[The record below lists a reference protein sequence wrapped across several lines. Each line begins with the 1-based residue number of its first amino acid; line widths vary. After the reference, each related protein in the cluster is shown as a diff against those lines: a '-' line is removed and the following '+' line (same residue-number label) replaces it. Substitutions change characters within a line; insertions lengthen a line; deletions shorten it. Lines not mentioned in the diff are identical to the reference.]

1 MFVRLGRALAITAVL
16 CSCSA
21 STPPPTTM
29 KSPPAPTTFVERE
42 VVIGI
47 HALPGTLTVP
57 EGAGP
62 YPAVVLLHGSGPVDR
77 DETVGGVKV
86 FKDLATGLASKGIAV
101 LRYEKRSRHAP
112 AGVVTSKDEVD
123 DAAHEALALL
133 RTQPGIDPARIW
145 LAGHSQGGNL
155 APRIAQAEP
164 KLAGLVILAGL
175 AQPMED
181 ALVDQLTYFATT
193 VYPDDAKL
201 PPLVDAARAFKARV
215 ASADLK
221 AEDDLAFP
229 VGKAKLKGAYFLDL
243 RGYDAPATAARLG
256 KPVLVLQGERDY
268 QVTSKDLELWKKGLG
283 TRATVRTYPT
293 LNHLFAPGT
302 GTPGPA
308 EYAQPGHVDPAV
320 IADIAAFVTA
330 R

>member
-1 MFVRLGRALAITAVL
+1 MSIRLGRALAVCAVL

-21 STPPPTTM
+21 PTM
-29 KSPPAPTTFVERE
+29 PAPTKTPATETTFVERE
-42 VVIGI
+42 VTIGV

-57 EGAGP
+57 EGPGP
-62 YPAVVLLHGSGPVDR
+62 FPAIVLLHGSGPVDR

-86 FKDLATGLASKGIAV
+86 FRDLATGLSRKGIAV
-101 LRYEKRSRHAP
+101 LRFEKRTRHAP
-112 AGVVTSKDEVD
+112 AGVVTAKDEVD

-155 APRIAQAEP
+155 APRIAAKEP
-164 KLAGLVILAGL
+164 TLAGLVLLAGSAL
-175 AQPMED
+175 PMED
-181 ALVDQLTYFATT
+181 SLVDQLSYFATT
-193 VYPDDAKL
+193 VYPGDEKL
-201 PPLVDAARAFKARV
+201 PPMVDAAKAFKARV
-215 ASADLK
+215 ESADLK

-229 VGKAKLKGAYFLDL
+229 VGKVKLKGAYFLDL
-243 RGYDAPATAARLG
+243 RGYDPPATAAKLG

-268 QVTSKDLELWKKGLG
+268 QVTSRDLDLWKKGLG
-283 TRATVRTYPT
+283 TRATVRTYPS

-320 IADIAAFVTA
+320 IADIAAFVSA